1 MSNTD
6 HWNEVYSKKA
16 EAELSWHQDDPS
28 VALDLMKV
36 AGLTAASAV
45 VDIGAG
51 TSRLM
56 DRLIDLGLSDLTA
69 LDLSESALVAARKVC
84 ELDR

>member
-1 MSNTD
+1 MSNID

-28 VALDLMKV
+28 VALDLMKT
-36 AGLTAASAV
+36 AGLTERSSV
-45 VDIGAG
+45 IDIGAG

-56 DRLIDLGLSDLTA
+56 DRLLDLGLSDL
-69 LDLSESALVAARKVC
+69 SACLMKIPAFVRNKSHRSAF
-84 ELDR
+84 